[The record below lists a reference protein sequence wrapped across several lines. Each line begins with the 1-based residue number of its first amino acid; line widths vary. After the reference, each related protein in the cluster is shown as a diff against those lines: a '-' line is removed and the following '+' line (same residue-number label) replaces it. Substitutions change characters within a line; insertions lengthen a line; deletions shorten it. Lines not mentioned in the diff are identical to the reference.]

1 MKASIFIKT
10 ALIDQM
16 QQIADLGLWYHISKL
31 LPSGV
36 EVLARVRYAGKDVFL
51 DAVNM
56 PFSVPSSG
64 VIDNQEKSLQLVRK
78 FYKEFAQEYAGKY
91 PTSMEFFSINPNAW
105 LVSDQQG
112 AENHLGTTV
121 DGKPV
126 IYVPQWF
133 EDFKGWCG
141 VVISKIEAGE
151 LEDIEVLKMGEE

>member
-1 MKASIFIKT
+1 MKATTFIKI

-16 QQIADLGLWYHISKL
+16 QQIADLGLWYHLAKL

-36 EVLARVRYAGKDVFL
+36 EVLARVRYAGPPYMYDGNVFL
-51 DAVNM
+51 
-56 PFSVPSSG
+56 P
-64 VIDNQEKSLQLVRK
+64 EKIENVVGE
-78 FYKEFAQEYAGKY
+78 FYKEFAPEYAGKH
-91 PTSMEFFSINPNAW
+91 PTSKEFFSINPNAW

-141 VVISKIEAGE
+141 VVISKIEAGD